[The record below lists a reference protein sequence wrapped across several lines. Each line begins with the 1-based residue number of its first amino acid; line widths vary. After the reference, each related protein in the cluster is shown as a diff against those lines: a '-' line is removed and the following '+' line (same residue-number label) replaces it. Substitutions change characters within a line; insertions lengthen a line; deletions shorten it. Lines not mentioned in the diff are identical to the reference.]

1 MNVKKIW
8 LSPVLL
14 AILTLSALLGV
25 APSAR
30 AETESEVEA
39 EAGVDSPAASS
50 ENLEVTEP
58 NVAVAPTESSSVADS
73 DKIRPLLGEDVET
86 AIAPSTPAV
95 PAFNPTARVDV
106 AVAAAVERRE
116 PAATSVRTDDDEAK
130 VRSLLG
136 EATQG
141 TPSVAPLPLAQQEVP
156 EEPPTFLTPEDLP
169 PEATEEV
176 PTEPRVLVAEVAIS
190 GAPPELEDQIF
201 RAINTRPG
209 QTTSRTQLQQD
220 VNAIFATGFFAE
232 AQAIPEDTPL
242 GVRITFLVETN
253 PVLQD
258 VALVNSEVVP
268 PETVDEIFGE
278 QYGEILNLNELQDNI
293 EELNAWYQENGY
305 VLAQVIDIPEV
316 QDDGTVQIA
325 VAEGEIEDIE
335 IQFVGDDGEPF
346 DEDGEPIEGRTRDFI
361 ITRQFESQPGDIF
374 NQQQIETDLR
384 RAFGLGIFD
393 DLQIA
398 LSPGDDP
405 SRVDVTVI
413 VDEGQTGSIAAGVG
427 VSSASG
433 LFGTVSYQE
442 RNFGGNNQQLAAE
455 FQLGER
461 DLLFDVS
468 FTDPWIATDPNRTS
482 YTVNAFSRRSIPLVF
497 QGGEDEVFLPNGDRP
512 RVRRFGGGIAF
523 GRPIDESWTGSV
535 GIRYQNIR
543 LQDSD
548 GDLSPEDEFGN
559 DLSFSED
566 GTDDLLL
573 LQVSATNDQRNS
585 PLTPTSG
592 SFLRLSTEQSVPIG
606 DASIFM
612 NRLRA
617 SYSYFIPVDFTDFNE
632 GPETLALNLQGGVI
646 LGDLPPYEAFSL
658 GGTDSVRGYD
668 AGDVGSGRAFVLG
681 SAEYR
686 FPLFSILGGVLFV
699 DFGTDLGTGSDVPGE
714 PAEIRDKP
722 GTGFGYGV
730 GLRVQSPIGAV
741 RVDYGFND
749 EGDGRLHFGIGERF

>member
-39 EAGVDSPAASS
+39 DAGVDSPAASS

-86 AIAPSTPAV
+86 AIAPSTPAI
-95 PAFNPTARVDV
+95 PAFDPTARVDV

-116 PAATSVRTDDDEAK
+116 PATTSVRTNEEEAK

-169 PEATEEV
+169 PETTEEV
-176 PTEPRVLVAEVAIS
+176 PAEPRVLVAEVAIS

-253 PVLQD
+253 PVLQN

-278 QYGEILNLNELQDNI
+278 QYGEILNLNQLQDNI

-346 DEDGEPIEGRTRDFI
+346 DEDGDPIEGRTRDFI

-512 RVRRFGGGIAF
+512 RVRRLGGGIAF

-543 LQDSD
+543 LQDAD
-548 GDLSPEDEFGN
+548 GDLAPEDEFGN
-559 DLSFSED
+559 DLSFSDD

-573 LQVSATNDQRNS
+573 LQVSATNDQRNN

>member
-1 MNVKKIW
+1 MNVKKLW
-8 LSPVLL
+8 WSPVLL
-14 AILTLSALLGV
+14 AILTLLASLG
-25 APSAR
+25 AATPAR
-30 AETESEVEA
+30 AETELEADSEIGLSSSAASPDDGVEPA
-39 EAGVDSPAASS
+39 VAIAPPESSSIAGNEIIDPEKIRALLERTGESAIASTTPEIPTYDPAA
-50 ENLEVTEP
+50 VV
-58 NVAVAPTESSSVADS
+58 NVAVADAISRREPVATSVDPNGN
-73 DKIRPLLGEDVET
+73 KVRVLLGE
-86 AIAPSTPAV
+86 TPQELASV
-95 PAFNPTARVDV
+95 PA
-106 AVAAAVERRE
+106 
-116 PAATSVRTDDDEAK
+116 
-130 VRSLLG
+130 
-136 EATQG
+136 
-141 TPSVAPLPLAQQEVP
+141 LPIAQVP
-156 EEPPTFLTPEDLP
+156 EEPPTFLTPDDLP
-169 PEATEEV
+169 PEETEET

-190 GAPPELEDQIF
+190 GAPPELEDEVF
-201 RAINTRPG
+201 RAITTRAG
-209 QTTSRTQLQQD
+209 QTTSRTQLQRD

-242 GVRITFLVETN
+242 GVRITFLVEAN
-253 PVLQD
+253 PVLQS
-258 VALVNSEVVP
+258 VTITNSEVVP
-268 PETVDEIFGE
+268 PETVDEIFGD
-278 QYGEILNLNELQDNI
+278 QYGEILNLNQLQGNI
-293 EELNAWYQENGY
+293 EELNDWYQDNGY

-316 QDDGTVQIA
+316 RNDGTVRLT
-325 VAEGEIEDIE
+325 VAEGEIEDIQV
-335 IQFVGDDGEPF
+335 QFVNNEGEPF
-346 DEDGEPIEGRTRDFI
+346 DEDGEPIDGRTRDFI
-361 ITRQFESQPGDIF
+361 ITREFESQPGDIF
-374 NQQQIETDLR
+374 NQQQIEADLR

-405 SRVDVTVI
+405 SKVDVTVI

-468 FTDPWIATDPNRTS
+468 FTDPWIATDPNRTF

-497 QGGEDEVFLPNGDRP
+497 EGGDDEVFLPNGDRP
-512 RVRRFGGGIAF
+512 RVRRLGGGVTF
-523 GRPIDESWTGSV
+523 GRPFGDRWVGSV
-535 GIRYQNIR
+535 GLRYQNIR

-559 DLSFSED
+559 DLSFSGD

-573 LQVSATNDQRNS
+573 LQVSATNDQRNN

-592 SFLRLSTEQSVPIG
+592 SFLRLSSEQSVPIG
-606 DASIFM
+606 DASILM

-617 SYSYFIPVDFTDFNE
+617 SYSYFIPVNFTDFNE
-632 GPETLALNLQGGVI
+632 GPETLALNLQGGVV

-668 AGDVGSGRAFVLG
+668 AGEVGSGRAFLLG

-686 FPLFSILGGVLFV
+686 FPLFSILGGVLFF

-722 GTGFGYGV
+722 GTGFGYGL

-741 RVDYGFND
+741 RIDYGFND
-749 EGDGRLHFGIGERF
+749 DGDGRLHFGIGERF